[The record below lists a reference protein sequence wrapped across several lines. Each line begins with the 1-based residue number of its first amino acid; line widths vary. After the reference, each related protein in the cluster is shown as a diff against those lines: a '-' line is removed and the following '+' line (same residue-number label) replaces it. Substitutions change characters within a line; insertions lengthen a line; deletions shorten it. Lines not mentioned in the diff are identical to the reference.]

1 MLHRSL
7 KFIGAEPNDCVQFP
21 DNHCN
26 FQVIQLDSCS
36 PQNIEMSEE
45 KIICLIA
52 PFALLHNIFETSW
65 NGVQNLYRI
74 CLYLFIQNLKTISYS
89 VKQLYFW
96 ICVFAYQEDLP
107 QKAPE
112 LRWIYI
118 LKAGNV
124 FGTKITFPIEIKSDF
139 FKRKNGLHKRAG
151 IVLNPMTFLLKAIG
165 EIMQPLFHLLA
176 FMSDTCRLQGKII
189 EIDTFEFTNFH
200 LLEMALDIYGIE
212 MGK

>member
-96 ICVFAYQEDLP
+96 ICVLAYQEDLP

-124 FGTKITFPIEIKSDF
+124 FGTKITFPIEIKSVFFQKKKWIAQKSWDSFEPYDF
-139 FKRKNGLHKRAG
+139 SAKSYWRNNAALVSF
-151 IVLNPMTFLLKAIG
+151 IG
-165 EIMQPLFHLLA
+165 FHVRYL
-176 FMSDTCRLQGKII
+176 
-189 EIDTFEFTNFH
+189 
-200 LLEMALDIYGIE
+200 
-212 MGK
+212 